1 MAEEFKKRQEELQKL
16 VLEFELQVKNNI
28 NFYYD
33 SEYYERIVKWYID
46 NHKFKLGLKAI
57 EIALSQHKFS
67 SDLLIQKANILKNAS
82 HGSPCDQ

>member
-46 NHKFKLGLKAI
+46 NHKFNKIISVDNYYTGNKKNH
-57 EIALSQHKFS
+57 HKNCNSFS
-67 SDLLIQKANILKNAS
+67 
-82 HGSPCDQ
+82 

>member
-46 NHKFKLGLKAI
+46 NPNCL
-57 EIALSQHKFS
+57 
-67 SDLLIQKANILKNAS
+67 D
-82 HGSPCDQ
+82 